1 MKLKLTTKI
10 FIGLFLGVLVGLML
24 QSNSS
29 IAMTY
34 IKPFGDLFINLIKML
49 IVPLVLSSLIV
60 GASSIGDIKTL
71 GKIGG
76 KTLLYYLFTTAFAV
90 SIGLLLG
97 KLFNAGI
104 GISMPV
110 ETVVQEAK
118 EAPSLISTL
127 LNIVPKNPIKALV
140 EGNMLQII
148 TFALFLGIGAT
159 SLEESKSK
167 AFIGFFDSLANIMYQ
182 ITGFIMSLAPFGV
195 FALITPVVAS
205 NGIDIL
211 LPLIK
216 VIAAV
221 YIGCV
226 IQIVVVYGFTIKAFS
241 KMSPLTFLK
250 GISEAMAT
258 GFSTSSSSGTLP
270 VSIKC
275 VTKNLGVSDKI
286 ASFVLPLGATINMG
300 GTALYQGVCALFIAQ
315 VYGVDLTFSQ
325 MGTIIIT
332 ATLGAIGTAGVPGGG
347 LIMLS
352 IVLSSVGLPLEGLTL
367 IAGIDRILDMAR
379 TVVNITGDMA
389 ASVVVAKSENE
400 LKKVA

>member
-110 ETVVQEAK
+110 EAVAQEAK
-118 EAPSLISTL
+118 QAPSLISTL
-127 LNIVPKNPIKALV
+127 LNVVPKNPIKALV

-226 IQIVVVYGFTIKAFS
+226 IQIIIVYGFTIKAVS
-241 KMSPLTFLK
+241 KMSPFTFLK

-315 VYGVDLTFSQ
+315 VYGVDLTFSE